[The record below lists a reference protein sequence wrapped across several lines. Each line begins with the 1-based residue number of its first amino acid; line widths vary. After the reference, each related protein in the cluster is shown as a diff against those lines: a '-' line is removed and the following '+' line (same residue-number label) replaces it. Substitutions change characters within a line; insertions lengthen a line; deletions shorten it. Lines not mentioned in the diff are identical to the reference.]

1 VRFSSAWLA
10 ASVGAA
16 LAATLPAYAAEPDG
30 CSAPTG
36 NREADVAKARQL
48 FDQALGLE
56 PAQPEAALRV
66 LFCAE
71 RLTANAAVALRIG
84 TIAERLGR
92 YGAAAAA
99 FERYLERAGE
109 RAPDAAQI
117 RARIR
122 SLRDRAR
129 GDLEEPVPTEPPAS
143 TEPAPEGSASWVGGW
158 VLVSSGLGFG
168 IVGAALLGAAGA
180 DASAVHHTD
189 PGTVAWDSDEARGRF
204 EKAELEQ
211 ALGVVGVVVGAT
223 AATLGIV
230 LLATA
235 DESVEVT
242 GALGPGVPGGSIRV
256 AF

>member
-1 VRFSSAWLA
+1 MSAAWLA
-10 ASVGAA
+10 ALVGAA
-16 LAATLPAYAAEPDG
+16 LTTALPAHAAEPDE
-30 CSAPTG
+30 CAAPTG
-36 NREADVAKARQL
+36 NREADVGKARQL

-56 PAQPEAALRV
+56 PAQPETALRV

-117 RARIR
+117 RERIR
-122 SLRDRAR
+122 SLRDRAH
-129 GDLEEPVPTEPPAS
+129 DHPEEPVATEPTAA
-143 TEPAPEGSASWVGGW
+143 TEPATDGSASWIGGW
-158 VLVSSGLGFG
+158 VLLSSGVGLG

-180 DASAVHHTD
+180 DASAVHHTG

-211 ALGVVGVVVGAT
+211 AIGVVGLVVGGT

-235 DESVEVT
+235 DGSAEVT
-242 GALGPGVPGGSIRV
+242 GALGPGAPGGSIRV
-256 AF
+256 TF